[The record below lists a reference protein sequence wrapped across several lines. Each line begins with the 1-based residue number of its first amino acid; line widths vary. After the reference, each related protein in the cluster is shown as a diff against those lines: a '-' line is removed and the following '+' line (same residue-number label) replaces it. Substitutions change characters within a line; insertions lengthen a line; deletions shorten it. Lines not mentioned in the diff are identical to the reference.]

1 MTISTDSPL
10 LTTKEVAAMLAV
22 SEATLSR
29 WRTARS
35 GPAFMTLGNIIRYDA
50 ADVLAWVEGSRA

>member
-10 LTTKEVAAMLAV
+10 LTTPEVAAMLAV

-35 GPAFMTLGNIIRYDA
+35 VPAFLTLGSMIRYDA
-50 ADVLAWVEGSRA
+50 ADVLAWIEGSRA